1 MDEAFVCSKIS
12 ERHDVEVVQFDFRE
26 SDLVADERPDE
37 REVIKYSV
45 LDMRELVIP
54 DVESVTIERRV
65 ERAGSDDPTRHVLMY
80 FD

>member
-1 MDEAFVCSKIS
+1 MDEAYICSEVS
-12 ERHDVEVVQFDFRE
+12 EGNDIEVVQFDFRE
-26 SDLVADERPDE
+26 SDLFADERPEE

-45 LDMRELVIP
+45 LDVRELVIP